1 MFPIKYIDNNLVW
14 NKDNEVFAYYE
25 LIPYNYSFLS
35 AEQKFIVH
43 DSFRQLIAQSR
54 EGKIH
59 ALQIATESSIR
70 SMQEQSKKLVTG
82 KLKEV
87 AYQKIDEQTEALVSM
102 IGDNQV
108 DYRFFLGFK
117 LMVTEEQLNLKNIK
131 KSVWLT
137 FTEFLHEVNHTLM
150 NDFVS
155 MPNDEINR
163 YMKMEKLLENKISRR
178 FKVRRLEIHDFGY
191 LMEHL
196 YGRDGIAY
204 EDYEYQLPKKKLRR
218 ETQIKYYDLIR
229 PTRCV
234 IEESQRYLRLE
245 HEDKES
251 YVSYFTVNAIVGEL
265 DFPSSEIFY
274 FQQQQFTF
282 PVDTSMNVEI
292 VENRK
297 ALTTVRNK
305 KKELKDLDNHAYQ
318 AGSETSSNVVDALDS
333 VDELETDLDQSKES
347 MYKLSYVIRVSAPDL
362 DELKRRCDEV
372 KDFYDDLNVKLV
384 RPAGDMLGLH
394 SEFLPAN
401 KRYINDYVQYVKSD
415 FLAGLGFGATQ
426 QLGEN
431 TGIYMGYSVDT
442 GRNVYLQPSLASQGV
457 KGTVTNA
464 LASAFVGSLGG
475 GKSFCNNLLVYYSV
489 LFGGQAVILDPKS
502 ERGNWKE
509 TLPEIA
515 HEINI
520 VNLTSDKDNAGLL
533 DPFVIMKNVKDAES
547 LAIDI
552 LTFLTGISSR
562 DGEKFPVLRK
572 AVRSVTQS
580 DSRGLLHV
588 IDELRREDTPI
599 SRNIADHIDSFTDY
613 DFAHLL
619 FSDGTVENAISLD
632 NQLNIIQVADLV
644 LPDKDTTFEE
654 YTTIELLSVSM
665 LIVISTFALDFIHSD
680 RSIFKIVD
688 LDEAWAFLNVAQ
700 GETLSN
706 KLVRAGRAMQA
717 GVYFVTQSS
726 GDVAK
731 ESLKNN
737 IGLKFAFR
745 STDINEI
752 KQTLEFFGIDKDD
765 ENNQKRLRDLENGQC
780 LLQDLYGRVGVVQ
793 IHPVF
798 EELLHAFD
806 TRPPVQRNEVE

>member
-82 KLKEV
+82 KLREV
-87 AYQKIDEQTEALVSM
+87 AVKKIDEQTEALVSM

-131 KSVWLT
+131 KSAWLT

-178 FKVRRLEIHDFGY
+178 FKVRRLEIRDFGY

-204 EDYEYQLPKKKLRR
+204 EDYEHQLPKKNYKK
-218 ETQIKYYDLIR
+218 ETLIKYYDLIR

-333 VDELETDLDQSKES
+333 VDELETDLDQTKES
-347 MYKLSYVIRVSAPDL
+347 MYKLSYVIRVSADDL
-362 DELKRRCDEV
+362 DELKRRCNEV

-394 SEFLPAN
+394 SEFLPAS

-426 QLGEN
+426 QLGEMS
-431 TGIYMGYSVDT
+431 GIYIGYSVDT
-442 GRNVYLQPSLASQGV
+442 GRNVYLQPSLASQGI

-588 IDELRREDTPI
+588 IDELRREDTPV

-726 GDVAK
+726 GDVSK

-752 KQTLEFFGIDKDD
+752 KQTLEFFGIDKED

>member
-87 AYQKIDEQTEALVSM
+87 ACQKIDEQTEALVSM

-131 KSVWLT
+131 KSAWLT

-178 FKVRRLEIHDFGY
+178 FKVRRLEINDFGY

-204 EDYEYQLPKKKLRR
+204 EDYEYQLPKKKLNK
-218 ETQIKYYDLIR
+218 ETLIKYYDLIR

-333 VDELETDLDQSKES
+333 VDELETDLDQTKES
-347 MYKLSYVIRVSAPDL
+347 MYKLSYVIRVSASDL

-394 SEFLPAN
+394 SEFLPAS

-426 QLGEN
+426 QLGET

-520 VNLTSDKDNAGLL
+520 VNLTSDKGNAGLL

-580 DSRGLLHV
+580 DKRGLLHV

-599 SRNIADHIDSFTDY
+599 ARNIADHIDSFTDY

>member
-25 LIPYNYSFLS
+25 LVPYNYSFLS

-150 NDFVS
+150 SDFVS

-178 FKVRRLEIHDFGY
+178 FKVRRLEINDFGY

-204 EDYEYQLPKKKLRR
+204 EDYAYQLPKKKLNK
-218 ETQIKYYDLIR
+218 ETLIKYYDLIR

-318 AGSETSSNVVDALDS
+318 AGGETSSNVVDALDS
-333 VDELETDLDQSKES
+333 VDELETDLDQTKES

-394 SEFLPAN
+394 SEFLPAS

-426 QLGEN
+426 QLGET

-489 LFGGQAVILDPKS
+489 LFGGQAVILDPKA
-502 ERGNWKE
+502 ERGNWRE

>member
-131 KSVWLT
+131 KSAWLT

-178 FKVRRLEIHDFGY
+178 FKVRRLEINDFGY

-204 EDYEYQLPKKKLRR
+204 EDYEYQLPKKKLQK
-218 ETQIKYYDLIR
+218 ETRIKYYDFIR

-347 MYKLSYVIRVSAPDL
+347 MYKLSYVVRVSADDL

-394 SEFLPAN
+394 SEFLPAS

-442 GRNVYLQPSLASQGV
+442 GRNVYLQPSLASQGI

-780 LLQDLYGRVGVVQ
+780 LLQDLY
-793 IHPVF
+793 
-798 EELLHAFD
+798 
-806 TRPPVQRNEVE
+806 